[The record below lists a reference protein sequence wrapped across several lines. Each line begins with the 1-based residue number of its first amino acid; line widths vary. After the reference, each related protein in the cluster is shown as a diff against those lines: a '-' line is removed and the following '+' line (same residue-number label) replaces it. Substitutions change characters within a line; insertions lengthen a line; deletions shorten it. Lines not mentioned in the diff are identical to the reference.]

1 MFKKILVAVD
11 GSSDSERAVSVAADL
26 AKAHGSELHICHVFH
41 IPERYTPDLAE
52 PLRAAIQKDGEDI
65 LAHAVRTAESQGI
78 KAAQHL
84 IKEGHPAEAIVKLAE
99 RLQVGVIVVGVRGRT
114 PDQMRTMGSVSEAV
128 ARNAKCS
135 VLVVRRRT

>member
-11 GSSDSERAVSVAADL
+11 GSSDSERAASAAAEL
-26 AKAHGSELHICHVFH
+26 AKAHSSELHVCHVSH
-41 IPERYTPDLAE
+41 IPEHYRADLAE
-52 PLRAAIQKDGEDI
+52 PLRAAIRKDGEDI
-65 LAHAVRTAESQGI
+65 LAHAVRVAERQGI

-99 RLQVGVIVVGVRGRT
+99 RLEVGLIVVGVRGRT
-114 PDQMRTMGSVSEAV
+114 PDQMRAMGSVSDAV
-128 ARNAKCS
+128 LHAAKCS